1 MWGISVNSKGE
12 ISSQNLCHS
21 GCQHP
26 APAPVPAPCPRSYGL
41 EAFSVCRGYNQEER
55 RGRRKETTRQDV
67 TAGCWVNIGLGWSWD
82 GQSLAPNIP
91 QVILSH
97 QDTPGQTWLK
107 VKCRG
112 KEKTRE
118 ELEAPLLLWNCI
130 CSAARDWLWV
140 VCEQSMDLKLM
151 VVVVVRWR

>member
-67 TAGCWVNIGLGWSWD
+67 TAGCWVNIGLGWPRWSEPRSKYST
-82 GQSLAPNIP
+82 GYFEAS
-91 QVILSH
+91 

-118 ELEAPLLLWNCI
+118 ELEAPLLWNCI
-130 CSAARDWLWV
+130 CSAAQD
-140 VCEQSMDLKLM
+140 CEWSVSSQ
-151 VVVVVRWR
+151 WI